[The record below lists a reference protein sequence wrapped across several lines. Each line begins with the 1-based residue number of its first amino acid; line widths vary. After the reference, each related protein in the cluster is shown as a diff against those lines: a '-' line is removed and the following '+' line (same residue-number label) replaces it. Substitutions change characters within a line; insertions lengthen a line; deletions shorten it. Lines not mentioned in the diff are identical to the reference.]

1 MCVSNNVSLSTYEG
15 KSGKIGLWPHL
26 VQDFGVGWCGSC
38 NWSLTRNLGDGSN
51 FIHLHFMG
59 TPWLASRQ
67 AQLWVCRFLLLSP
80 VFTAPLP
87 LILLSSNF
95 LNCKCRGKCNPILK
109 QVPSKLERPSF
120 LSELTC
126 GKYLS
131 IFHIWIYA
139 SSLLL
144 RVWFVAQKTFK
155 TCQTLLR
162 QMDDFLHAV
171 DRQLLF
177 LTMISC

>member
-1 MCVSNNVSLSTYEG
+1 MELFNPLQLSMSPFFG
-15 KSGKIGLWPHL
+15 DDLNISDVLWILMWFVIIAGWSG
-26 VQDFGVGWCGSC
+26 
-38 NWSLTRNLGDGSN
+38 
-51 FIHLHFMG
+51 
-59 TPWLASRQ
+59 LAS
-67 AQLWVCRFLLLSP
+67 LWSGL

-87 LILLSSNF
+87 LLLLSSNF